1 MKRIYM
7 LLAIGCGLL
16 FAASTC
22 FAQMYTLTDLS
33 ANGQESYPRAGINA
47 RGQEAGIFWYM
58 KNDIPTYHA
67 FRTAPNSPISH
78 PTDDLGSF
86 GGTLSYAIGM
96 NASGQVIG
104 IAQMSDDTF
113 HAFRTAPDS
122 PIDPA
127 TDDLG
132 AVGVTAIN
140 DAGQVVGCCLP
151 NSHAF
156 RISPNSPINPA
167 TDDLGTLGGT
177 YSNATGIN
185 NSGQVVGVSTTAG
198 DGEYHL
204 FRTKPNRPINPA
216 TDDLGPVYDPYS
228 SAVIN
233 AFGQVAGCCLS
244 NNHAFFLPPNG
255 RINSATKDLGPD
267 FQPMAIDSYGEVVG
281 FSDKALLFSGGTLH
295 DLSGLISSQDWVLA
309 FTTGINDSG
318 QISLSAKAPES
329 AYRAAVLNPI
339 YQGLVRP
346 PIKADGSSIFSAK
359 RQSVSV
365 AFLLNKYGTRTCTLP
380 AATIAIVRVTD
391 GRLTTARNAK
401 LSITGCR
408 YAYDLKANRLGV
420 GVYRADISIEG
431 IMVGHAV
438 FALQ

>member
-1 MKRIYM
+1 MKRIHT
-7 LLAIGCGLL
+7 LLAIGCALL

-33 ANGQESYPRAGINA
+33 AHSQESYPRAGINA
-47 RGQEAGIFWYM
+47 RGQEAGIFWHL
-58 KNDIPTYHA
+58 KSDVPTYSA

-78 PTDDLGSF
+78 PTDDLGSL
-86 GGTLSYAIGM
+86 GGTYSYAVAM
-96 NASGQVIG
+96 NATGQVIG
-104 IAQMSDDTF
+104 TAEMSDGTI

-132 AVGVTAIN
+132 AVNLTAIN
-140 DAGQVVGCCLP
+140 DSGQVVGCCLP

-156 RISPNSPINPA
+156 RISANSPINPA

-177 YSNATGIN
+177 YSKATGIN
-185 NSGQVVGVSTTAG
+185 NSGQVVGVSSIAG

-216 TDDLGPVYDPYS
+216 TDDLGPVFNQYS

-233 AFGQVAGCCLS
+233 SFGQVAGCCLS
-244 NNHAFFLPPNG
+244 NVHAFFLPPNG
-255 RINSATKDLGPD
+255 RINSATKDLGSD
-267 FQPMAIDSYGEVVG
+267 FQPMAINSYGQVAG
-281 FSDKALLFSGGTLH
+281 FSYKAFLYSGGTLH
-295 DLSGLISSQDWVLA
+295 DLSSLISSQDWTLG

-318 QISLSAKAPES
+318 QISLSASSSSP
-329 AYRAAVLNPI
+329 YRAAVLNPI

-346 PIKADGSSIFSAK
+346 PIKADGSSVFSAK
-359 RQSVSV
+359 RESVTV
-365 AFLLNKYGTRTCTLP
+365 AFLLNKYGTRTCSLP
-380 AATIAIVRVTD
+380 PATIAIVRVTD

-401 LSITGCR
+401 LEIAGCR

-420 GVYRADISIEG
+420 GDYRADVSIDG

-438 FALQ
+438 FALE